1 MAFPAISIQWGV
13 MTDYYIGTA
22 GWSYKDWD
30 GIVYPDTK
38 STDFHALVYL
48 AEYIN
53 VIEVNST
60 FYRPPVL
67 RITLSWVK
75 RVAAYPDF
83 LFTAKIHQV
92 FTHGERAYSE
102 KDVGEFKLGLEPLR
116 AHNRLAAI
124 LLQFPWSFNNTPQN
138 MEYLIQLFR
147 SFAEYPLALEVR
159 HGSWNDRI
167 FFQLLK
173 EHQVG
178 FCNVDQPLI
187 NNSLKPSAL
196 TTRSDFSY
204 VRLHGRNYS
213 NWFKQGAGRDARY
226 DYLYSNQE
234 LDEWVGRIKELG
246 QKSKKV
252 FVISNNHY
260 QGQALTNALQIKNK
274 LSGEKIDIPVELL
287 KRYPQL
293 REIVKKEGKGQLDLF
308 GEG

>member
-1 MAFPAISIQWGV
+1 

-30 GIVYPDTK
+30 GVVYPDTK
-38 STDFHALVYL
+38 PSDFHALVYL

-53 VIEVNST
+53 IIEVNST

-75 RVAAYPDF
+75 RVAAHPDF
-83 LFTAKIHQV
+83 LFTVKLHQV
-92 FTHGERAYSE
+92 FTHGERVYSQ
-102 KDVGEFKLGLEPLR
+102 KDVDEFKLGLEPLR
-116 AHNRLAAI
+116 AHDRLAAI
-124 LLQFPWSFNNTPQN
+124 LLQFPWSFDNTAQN
-138 MEYLIQLFR
+138 MEYLVQLFG
-147 SFAEYPLALEVR
+147 SFADYPLALEVR
-159 HGSWNDRI
+159 HGSWDDRM

-173 EHQVG
+173 EHHVG
-178 FCNVDQPLI
+178 FCNIDQPLI

-196 TTRSDFSY
+196 TTRPDFSY
-204 VRLHGRNYS
+204 VRLHGRNYTD
-213 NWFKQGAGRDARY
+213 WFKQDAGRDARY
-226 DYLYSNQE
+226 NYLYTNQE

-274 LSGEKIDIPVELL
+274 ISGEKVDIPTELL
-287 KRYPQL
+287 KRYPLL
-293 REIVKKEGKGQLDLF
+293 REIVKKLEKGQLDLF
-308 GEG
+308 GEE